1 MILNKSNI
9 LIETD
14 NKDLDNNL
22 VKVLIEKFASKSI
35 NRVLLIH
42 PPDGDESLFNYDA
55 GKRGILWSYPPYG
68 LGLLAAQLKK
78 IEKKVDILNLQ
89 HEILKNCRLSEKLE
103 EFDFD
108 KVWKNAVQKRIN
120 EFKPDFIGL
129 TSMFSQSHR
138 ALIQISNF
146 VKSCSEDIIIGA
158 GGVHITNSVNDK
170 KTFETL
176 VPPDLI

>member
-68 LGLLAAQLKK
+68 LGLLAAQLNK

-89 HEILKNCRLSEKLE
+89 HEPYLKELLLFCHSPHLL
-103 EFDFD
+103 
-108 KVWKNAVQKRIN
+108 V
-120 EFKPDFIGL
+120 
-129 TSMFSQSHR
+129 
-138 ALIQISNF
+138 
-146 VKSCSEDIIIGA
+146 II
-158 GGVHITNSVNDK
+158 
-170 KTFETL
+170 
-176 VPPDLI
+176 